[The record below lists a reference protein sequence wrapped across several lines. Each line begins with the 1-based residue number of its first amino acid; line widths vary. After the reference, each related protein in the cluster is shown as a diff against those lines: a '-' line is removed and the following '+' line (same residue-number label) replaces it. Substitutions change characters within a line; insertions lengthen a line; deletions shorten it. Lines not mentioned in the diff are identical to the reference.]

1 MATEIVMPKL
11 GLTMESGAISA
22 WLVEEGQEVQKGQ
35 ALLEIATDKV
45 TMEVEAQADG
55 ILRKILVPV
64 GREVPV
70 STTIGVIATADE
82 DIDSYV
88 AAAPSDPAP
97 SSSPAPATTPSD
109 SAPPATPAP
118 AAAPPPTSAP
128 AAPTPTSPAPALQAP
143 APSAATDGRRPHK
156 TSPKARKI
164 AAEHGLDLSGV
175 NGSGPGGRI
184 VSADVLALVEQARLA
199 PAPTPVA
206 PVAEGLIELSRAEQV
221 AAERLTASYQ
231 QIPHIHISMDV
242 SAVWLQ
248 QFRTGYQLEGK
259 KISFNDLIVKA
270 TARTLREF
278 PRVNSLDEGGHFR
291 YASQI
296 NVGVAVAAEQGL
308 VVPVIRDAAEKT
320 VEEIALEGTRLID
333 AARRGELGPDDM
345 LGGTFTISNLGMFG
359 VSRFTAIINPPQV
372 AILAVGAIENRVVAS
387 GTDAFAVRPQLTLT
401 LAADHR
407 VVDGALAARFLARL
421 KEVLETPGLL
431 G

>member
-64 GREVPV
+64 GQEVPV
-70 STTIGVIATADE
+70 STTIGVIASADE
-82 DIDSYV
+82 NIDSYV
-88 AAAPSDPAP
+88 AVAPSDPV
-97 SSSPAPATTPSD
+97 PAA
-109 SAPPATPAP
+109 APPATPAP
-118 AAAPPPTSAP
+118 TAAPSPTPAPPT
-128 AAPTPTSPAPALQAP
+128 PAPQAP
-143 APSAATDGRRPHK
+143 APSADSDERRPHK

-164 AAEHGLDLSGV
+164 AAEHGLDLAGV

-199 PAPTPVA
+199 PAPAPAA
-206 PVAEGLIELSRAEQV
+206 PVAAGLIELSRAEQV

-270 TARTLREF
+270 TARTLSEF
-278 PRVNSLDEGGHFR
+278 PRVNSLEEGGHFR

-387 GTDAFAVRPQLTLT
+387 GADAFAVRPQLTLT

>member
-55 ILRKILVPV
+55 ILRKILVPP
-64 GREVPV
+64 GEEVPV
-70 STTIGVIATADE
+70 STTIGVIAAADE
-82 DIDSYV
+82 DIGSYS
-88 AAAPSDPAP
+88 AAAPSDPPPAAA
-97 SSSPAPATTPSD
+97 SSSTPT
-109 SAPPATPAP
+109 APAP
-118 AAAPPPTSAP
+118 AAASS
-128 AAPTPTSPAPALQAP
+128 PTPTAPP
-143 APSAATDGRRPHK
+143 APSADSEGRRPHK

-164 AAEHGLDLSGV
+164 AAEHGLDLSGIS
-175 NGSGPGGRI
+175 GSGPAGRI
-184 VSADVLALVEQARLA
+184 VSADVLALVERVQPA
-199 PAPTPVA
+199 PAAA
-206 PVAEGLIELSRAEQV
+206 PVPAAEGRVELSRAEQV
-221 AAERLTASYQ
+221 AGERLTASYQ
-231 QIPHIHISMDV
+231 QIPHIHLSMDV

-248 QFRTGYQLEGK
+248 QFRTGYELEGK

-270 TARTLREF
+270 TARTLSEF
-278 PRVNSLDEGGHFR
+278 PRVNSLEEGGHFR
-291 YASQI
+291 YASEI
-296 NVGVAVAAEQGL
+296 NVGIAVAAEQGL
-308 VVPVIRDAAEKT
+308 VVPVLRAAAEKT
-320 VEEIALEGTRLID
+320 IEEIALEGTRLID
-333 AARRGELGPDDM
+333 AARRGQLRPDDM

-387 GTDAFAVRPQLTLT
+387 GADAFAVRPQLTLT

>member
-64 GREVPV
+64 GEEVPV
-70 STTIGVIATADE
+70 STTIGVIASADE
-82 DIDSYV
+82 NIDSYV
-88 AAAPSDPAP
+88 AVAPSDPV
-97 SSSPAPATTPSD
+97 PASALSD
-109 SAPPATPAP
+109 PTPPATPTP
-118 AAAPPPTSAP
+118 AAAPIP
-128 AAPTPTSPAPALQAP
+128 AAPTPAPQVPAPP
-143 APSAATDGRRPHK
+143 VDSDGRRPHK

-164 AAEHGLDLSGV
+164 AAEHDLDLSGV

-184 VSADVLALVEQARLA
+184 VSADVLALVEQARLT
-199 PAPTPVA
+199 PAPTPAV
-206 PVAEGLIELSRAEQV
+206 PVAEGRIELSRAEQV

-248 QFRTGYQLEGK
+248 QFRTGYRLEGK

-270 TARTLREF
+270 TARTLSEF
-278 PRVNSLDEGGHFR
+278 PRVNSLAEGGHFR
-291 YASQI
+291 YAAQI
-296 NVGVAVAAEQGL
+296 NIGVAVAAEQGL

-387 GTDAFAVRPQLTLT
+387 GADAFAVRPQLTLT

>member
-64 GREVPV
+64 GQEVPV

-88 AAAPSDPAP
+88 ATAPSD
-97 SSSPAPATTPSD
+97 
-109 SAPPATPAP
+109 PAP
-118 AAAPPPTSAP
+118 AAAPPATLAPTAAPSPTP
-128 AAPTPTSPAPALQAP
+128 AAPTPAPQAP
-143 APSAATDGRRPHK
+143 APSADSDGRRPHK

-199 PAPTPVA
+199 PAPAPAA
-206 PVAEGLIELSRAEQV
+206 PVAEELIELSRAEQV

-278 PRVNSLDEGGHFR
+278 PRVNSLEEGGHFR

-296 NVGVAVAAEQGL
+296 NIGVAVAAEQGL

-387 GTDAFAVRPQLTLT
+387 GADAFAVRPQLTLT

>member
-55 ILRKILVPV
+55 ILRKILVPP
-64 GREVPV
+64 GEEVPV
-70 STTIGVIATADE
+70 STTIGVIAAADE
-82 DIDSYV
+82 DIGSYS
-88 AAAPSDPAP
+88 AAAPSDPV
-97 SSSPAPATTPSD
+97 PAAA
-109 SAPPATPAP
+109 APPTPTVPAP
-118 AAAPPPTSAP
+118 AAASSPTP
-128 AAPTPTSPAPALQAP
+128 AADSTPTPS
-143 APSAATDGRRPHK
+143 APSAPSADSDGRWPHK

-164 AAEHGLDLSGV
+164 AAEHGLDLSGIR
-175 NGSGPGGRI
+175 GSGPAGRI
-184 VSADVLALVEQARLA
+184 VSADVLALVERVQPA
-199 PAPTPVA
+199 PAAAPV
-206 PVAEGLIELSRAEQV
+206 PVAEGRVELSRAEQV
-221 AAERLTASYQ
+221 AGERLTASYQ
-231 QIPHIHISMDV
+231 QIPHIHLSMDV

-248 QFRTGYQLEGK
+248 QFRTGYELEGK
-259 KISFNDLIVKA
+259 KISFNDLVVKA
-270 TARTLREF
+270 TARTLSEF
-278 PRVNSLDEGGHFR
+278 PRVNSLEEGGHFR
-291 YASQI
+291 YASEI
-296 NVGVAVAAEQGL
+296 NVGIAVAAEQGL
-308 VVPVIRDAAEKT
+308 VVPVVRAAAEKT
-320 VEEIALEGTRLID
+320 IEEIALEGTRLID
-333 AARRGELGPDDM
+333 AARRGQLRPDDM

-387 GTDAFAVRPQLTLT
+387 GADAFAVRPQLTLT

-407 VVDGALAARFLARL
+407 VVDGALGARFLARL

>member
-22 WLVEEGQEVQKGQ
+22 WLVEEGEEVQKGQ

-64 GREVPV
+64 GQEVPV

-88 AAAPSDPAP
+88 AAAPSA
-97 SSSPAPATTPSD
+97 PAPAIAPSD

-118 AAAPPPTSAP
+118 VAAPPPTSAP
-128 AAPTPTSPAPALQAP
+128 AASTPVSPAPA
-143 APSAATDGRRPHK
+143 SSVATDGRRPHK

-199 PAPTPVA
+199 PAPTPAA

-270 TARTLREF
+270 TARTLSEF
-278 PRVNSLDEGGHFR
+278 PRVNSLEEGGHFR

-320 VEEIALEGTRLID
+320 IEEIASEGTRLID
-333 AARRGELGPDDM
+333 AARRGQLQPDDM

-387 GTDAFAVRPQLTLT
+387 GADAFAVRPQLTLT

>member
-22 WLVEEGQEVQKGQ
+22 WLVEEGQEVQRGQ

-45 TMEVEAQADG
+45 TMEVEAQANG

-64 GREVPV
+64 GQEVPV
-70 STTIGVIATADE
+70 STTIGVIAAADE

-88 AAAPSDPAP
+88 AAAPSEPTPVAAP
-97 SSSPAPATTPSD
+97 SEPV
-109 SAPPATPAP
+109 PPATPAP
-118 AAAPPPTSAP
+118 AAV
-128 AAPTPTSPAPALQAP
+128 PAPAPPATPAAVPTAAPQAP
-143 APSAATDGRRPHK
+143 APSAATDAPRPHK

-199 PAPTPVA
+199 PAPTPAA
-206 PVAEGLIELSRAEQV
+206 PVAEGVIELSRAEQV

-270 TARTLREF
+270 TARTLSEF
-278 PRVNSLDEGGHFR
+278 PRVNSLAEGGHFR

-320 VEEIALEGTRLID
+320 VEEIATEGVRLVD
-333 AARRGELGPDDM
+333 AARRGELSPDDM

-372 AILAVGAIENRVVAS
+372 AILAVGAIENRVIAS
-387 GTDAFAVRPQLTLT
+387 GADAFAVRPQLTLT

>member
-55 ILRKILVPV
+55 ILRKIMVSA
-64 GREVPV
+64 GQEVPV
-70 STTIGVIATADE
+70 STTIGVIAAADE
-82 DIDSYV
+82 DIGSFV

-97 SSSPAPATTPSD
+97 SPPPAPTAAPSD
-109 SAPPATPAP
+109 SAPPPTPA
-118 AAAPPPTSAP
+118 
-128 AAPTPTSPAPALQAP
+128 SPAPAPQAPP
-143 APSAATDGRRPHK
+143 APSADSDGRRPHK

-164 AAEHGLDLSGV
+164 AAEHGLDLVGV
-175 NGSGPGGRI
+175 SGSGPGGRI
-184 VSADVLALVEQARLA
+184 VSADVLALVEQARLV
-199 PAPTPVA
+199 PSPTPV
-206 PVAEGLIELSRAEQV
+206 PVSDGYIELSRAEQV

-231 QIPHIHISMDV
+231 QIPHIHLSMDV

-270 TARTLREF
+270 TARTLSEF
-278 PRVNSLDEGGHFR
+278 PRVNSLEDGGHFR

-308 VVPVIRDAAEKT
+308 VVPVIHDAAEKT

-333 AARRGELGPDDM
+333 AARHGQLRPDDM
-345 LGGTFTISNLGMFG
+345 MGGTFTISNLGMFG
-359 VSRFTAIINPPQV
+359 ISRFTAIINPPQV

-387 GTDAFAVRPQLTLT
+387 GVDAFAVRPQLTLT

-407 VVDGALAARFLARL
+407 VVDGALGARFLARL

>member
-64 GREVPV
+64 GQEVPV
-70 STTIGVIATADE
+70 STTIGVIAAADE

-88 AAAPSDPAP
+88 AAAPSDPVPTAAP
-97 SSSPAPATTPSD
+97 SDP
-109 SAPPATPAP
+109 APPATPAP
-118 AAAPPPTSAP
+118 VAAPPPTSAP
-128 AAPTPTSPAPALQAP
+128 AASTPVSPAPA
-143 APSAATDGRRPHK
+143 PSVATDGRRPHK

-184 VSADVLALVEQARLA
+184 VSADVLALVEQARTA
-199 PAPTPVA
+199 PAPVSA

-278 PRVNSLDEGGHFR
+278 PRVNSLAEGGHFR

-387 GTDAFAVRPQLTLT
+387 GADAFAVRPQLTLT

>member
-22 WLVEEGQEVQKGQ
+22 WLVEEGQEVQRGQ

-64 GREVPV
+64 GQEVPV
-70 STTIGVIATADE
+70 STTIGVIAAADE

-88 AAAPSDPAP
+88 AAAPSEPA
-97 SSSPAPATTPSD
+97 
-109 SAPPATPAP
+109 PAP
-118 AAAPPPTSAP
+118 AAAPSESAPPAIPTPAVAPPT
-128 AAPTPTSPAPALQAP
+128 PAPQAP
-143 APSAATDGRRPHK
+143 APSVATDGRRPHK

-184 VSADVLALVEQARLA
+184 VSADVLALVEQGQLA
-199 PAPTPVA
+199 PAPTPAV

-270 TARTLREF
+270 TARTLSEF
-278 PRVNSLDEGGHFR
+278 PRVNSLEEGGHFR

-308 VVPVIRDAAEKT
+308 VVPVIRDTAEKT
-320 VEEIALEGTRLID
+320 VEEIATEGVRLVD
-333 AARRGELGPDDM
+333 AARRGELSPDDM

-387 GTDAFAVRPQLTLT
+387 GADAFAVRPQLTLT

>member
-55 ILRKILVPV
+55 ILRKILVPP
-64 GREVPV
+64 GEEVPV

-82 DIDSYV
+82 DIGSYS
-88 AAAPSDPAP
+88 AAAPSDPV
-97 SSSPAPATTPSD
+97 PAAA
-109 SAPPATPAP
+109 APPTPTMPAP
-118 AAAPPPTSAP
+118 AAASSPTP
-128 AAPTPTSPAPALQAP
+128 AADSTPTPSVPS
-143 APSAATDGRRPHK
+143 APSADSDGRRPHK

-164 AAEHGLDLSGV
+164 AAEHGLDLSGIR
-175 NGSGPGGRI
+175 GSGPAGRI
-184 VSADVLALVEQARLA
+184 VSADVLALVERVQPA
-199 PAPTPVA
+199 PAAAPV
-206 PVAEGLIELSRAEQV
+206 PVAEGRVELSRAEQV
-221 AAERLTASYQ
+221 AGERLTASYQ
-231 QIPHIHISMDV
+231 QIPHIHLSMDV

-248 QFRTGYQLEGK
+248 QFRTGYELEGK

-270 TARTLREF
+270 TARTLSEF
-278 PRVNSLDEGGHFR
+278 PRVNSLEEGGHFR
-291 YASQI
+291 YASEI
-296 NVGVAVAAEQGL
+296 NVGIAVAAEQGL
-308 VVPVIRDAAEKT
+308 VVPVLRAAAEKT
-320 VEEIALEGTRLID
+320 IEEIALEGTRLID
-333 AARRGELGPDDM
+333 AARRGQLRPDDM

-387 GTDAFAVRPQLTLT
+387 GADAFAVRPQLTLT

-407 VVDGALAARFLARL
+407 VVDGALGARFLARL

>member
-55 ILRKILVPV
+55 ILRKILVPP
-64 GREVPV
+64 GEEVPV
-70 STTIGVIATADE
+70 STTIGVIAAADE
-82 DIDSYV
+82 DIGSYS
-88 AAAPSDPAP
+88 AAAPSDPV
-97 SSSPAPATTPSD
+97 
-109 SAPPATPAP
+109 P
-118 AAAPPPTSAP
+118 AAAVAPTPSAP
-128 AAPTPTSPAPALQAP
+128 TPSAAAAPTPSAAAAPTPSAPPP
-143 APSAATDGRRPHK
+143 APSADSDGRRPHK

-164 AAEHGLDLSGV
+164 AAEHGLDLSGIS
-175 NGSGPGGRI
+175 GSGPAGRI
-184 VSADVLALVEQARLA
+184 VSADVLALVERVQPA
-199 PAPTPVA
+199 PAAAPV
-206 PVAEGLIELSRAEQV
+206 PVAEGRVELSRAEQV
-221 AAERLTASYQ
+221 AGERLTASYQ
-231 QIPHIHISMDV
+231 QIPHIHLSMDV

-248 QFRTGYQLEGK
+248 QFRTGYELEGK

-270 TARTLREF
+270 TARTLSEF
-278 PRVNSLDEGGHFR
+278 PRVNSLEEGEHFR
-291 YASQI
+291 YASEI
-296 NVGVAVAAEQGL
+296 NVGIAVAAEQGL
-308 VVPVIRDAAEKT
+308 VVPVLRAAAEKT
-320 VEEIALEGTRLID
+320 IEEIALEGTRLID
-333 AARRGELGPDDM
+333 AARRGQLRPDDM

-387 GTDAFAVRPQLTLT
+387 GADAFAVRPQLTLT

-407 VVDGALAARFLARL
+407 VVDGALGARFLARL

>member
-64 GREVPV
+64 GQEVPV
-70 STTIGVIATADE
+70 STTIGVIAAEDE
-82 DIDSYV
+82 DIGSYV

-97 SSSPAPATTPSD
+97 S
-109 SAPPATPAP
+109 PPA
-118 AAAPPPTSAP
+118 SAP
-128 AAPTPTSPAPALQAP
+128 AAPPSAPASQTPTPVTAPPPTPVPQAP
-143 APSAATDGRRPHK
+143 APSADSDGRRPHK

-164 AAEHGLDLSGV
+164 AAEHGLDLVGI

-199 PAPTPVA
+199 PAPAPA

-231 QIPHIHISMDV
+231 QIPHIHLSMDV

-270 TARTLREF
+270 TARTLSEF
-278 PRVNSLDEGGHFR
+278 PRVNSLEEGGHFR

-320 VEEIALEGTRLID
+320 IEEIALEGTRLID
-333 AARRGELGPDDM
+333 AARRGQLRPDDM
-345 LGGTFTISNLGMFG
+345 MGGTFTISNLGMFG
-359 VSRFTAIINPPQV
+359 ISRFTAIINPPQV

-387 GTDAFAVRPQLTLT
+387 GADAFAVRPQLTLT

-407 VVDGALAARFLARL
+407 VVDGALGARFLARL

>member
-64 GREVPV
+64 GEEVPV
-70 STTIGVIATADE
+70 STTIGVIAAADE
-82 DIDSYV
+82 DISSYGAAAPSPTSAP

-97 SSSPAPATTPSD
+97 PPTPTPAASPP
-109 SAPPATPAP
+109 TPAP
-118 AAAPPPTSAP
+118 APPTLT
-128 AAPTPTSPAPALQAP
+128 APTPAPQAP
-143 APSAATDGRRPHK
+143 ASSADSAGRRPHK
-156 TSPKARKI
+156 TSPKARKM

-184 VSADVLALVEQARLA
+184 VSADVLALVEQARTAPVPA
-199 PAPTPVA
+199 PAA

-231 QIPHIHISMDV
+231 QIPHIHLSMDV

-270 TARTLREF
+270 TARTLSEF
-278 PRVNSLDEGGHFR
+278 PRVNSLEEGGHFR

-296 NVGVAVAAEQGL
+296 NIGVAVAAEQGL

-320 VEEIALEGTRLID
+320 IEEIALEGTRLID
-333 AARRGELGPDDM
+333 AARRGELRPDDM
-345 LGGTFTISNLGMFG
+345 MDGTFTISNLGMFG

-387 GTDAFAVRPQLTLT
+387 GADAFAVRTQLTLT

-407 VVDGALAARFLARL
+407 VVDGALGARFLARL

>member
-64 GREVPV
+64 GQEVPV
-70 STTIGVIATADE
+70 STTIGVIAAADE
-82 DIDSYV
+82 DIGSYV
-88 AAAPSDPAP
+88 ATAPSDPAP
-97 SSSPAPATTPSD
+97 AAASSDP
-109 SAPPATPAP
+109 APPATPTP
-118 AAAPPPTSAP
+118 AASPTP
-128 AAPTPTSPAPALQAP
+128 TAPTPAPQAP
-143 APSAATDGRRPHK
+143 TPSADADGRRPHK

-184 VSADVLALVEQARLA
+184 VSADVLALAEQARLA
-199 PAPTPVA
+199 PVPTPAA

-270 TARTLREF
+270 TARTLSEF
-278 PRVNSLDEGGHFR
+278 PRVNSLEEGGHFR

>member
-64 GREVPV
+64 GEEVPV
-70 STTIGVIATADE
+70 STTIGVLAAADE
-82 DIDSYV
+82 DISSYGAAAPSPTSAP

-97 SSSPAPATTPSD
+97 STP
-109 SAPPATPAP
+109 PTP
-118 AAAPPPTSAP
+118 AAAPPPT
-128 AAPTPTSPAPALQAP
+128 PAPQAP
-143 APSAATDGRRPHK
+143 ASSADSDGRRPHK
-156 TSPKARKI
+156 TSPKARKM

-184 VSADVLALVEQARLA
+184 VSADVLALVEQARTA
-199 PAPTPVA
+199 PVPTPAA
-206 PVAEGLIELSRAEQV
+206 PVAERLIELSRAEQV

-231 QIPHIHISMDV
+231 QIPHIHLSMDV

-270 TARTLREF
+270 TARTLSEF
-278 PRVNSLDEGGHFR
+278 PRVNSLEEGGHFR
-291 YASQI
+291 YVSEV

-320 VEEIALEGTRLID
+320 IEEIALEGTRLID
-333 AARRGELGPDDM
+333 AARRGQLRPDDM
-345 LGGTFTISNLGMFG
+345 MDGTFTISNLGMFG

-387 GTDAFAVRPQLTLT
+387 GADAFAVRPQLTLT

-407 VVDGALAARFLARL
+407 VVDGAVAARFLARL

>member
-22 WLVEEGQEVQKGQ
+22 WLVEEGEEVQKGQ

-64 GREVPV
+64 GQEVPV
-70 STTIGVIATADE
+70 STTIGVIAAADE

-88 AAAPSDPAP
+88 AVAPSD
-97 SSSPAPATTPSD
+97 STATAPSD
-109 SAPPATPAP
+109 SAPPAIPAP
-118 AAAPPPTSAP
+118 VAAPPPTP
-128 AAPTPTSPAPALQAP
+128 VSPAPA
-143 APSAATDGRRPHK
+143 PSVATDGRRPHK
-156 TSPKARKI
+156 ISPKARKI

-199 PAPTPVA
+199 PAPTPAA

-270 TARTLREF
+270 TARTLSEF
-278 PRVNSLDEGGHFR
+278 PRVNSLEEGGHFR

-308 VVPVIRDAAEKT
+308 VVPVIRDAAAKT
-320 VEEIALEGTRLID
+320 IEEIALEGTRLID
-333 AARRGELGPDDM
+333 AARRGQLQPDDM

-387 GTDAFAVRPQLTLT
+387 GADAFAVRPQLTLT

>member
-55 ILRKILVPV
+55 ILRKIMVSA
-64 GREVPV
+64 GQEVPV
-70 STTIGVIATADE
+70 STTIGVIAAADE
-82 DIDSYV
+82 DIGSFV

-97 SSSPAPATTPSD
+97 S
-109 SAPPATPAP
+109 PPTP
-118 AAAPPPTSAP
+118 AAAPPPTLAP
-128 AAPTPTSPAPALQAP
+128 PTPASPAPAPQAPP
-143 APSAATDGRRPHK
+143 APSADSDGRRPHK

-164 AAEHGLDLSGV
+164 AAEHGLDLVGV
-175 NGSGPGGRI
+175 SGSGPGGRI
-184 VSADVLALVEQARLA
+184 VSADVLALVEQARLV
-199 PAPTPVA
+199 PSPTPV
-206 PVAEGLIELSRAEQV
+206 PVSDGYIELSRAEQV

-231 QIPHIHISMDV
+231 QIPHIHLSMDV

-270 TARTLREF
+270 TARTLSEF
-278 PRVNSLDEGGHFR
+278 PRVNSLEEDGHFR
-291 YASQI
+291 YASQV

-308 VVPVIRDAAEKT
+308 VVPVIHDAAEKT

-333 AARRGELGPDDM
+333 AARHGQLRPDDM
-345 LGGTFTISNLGMFG
+345 MGGTFTISNLGMFG
-359 VSRFTAIINPPQV
+359 ISRFTAIINPPQV

-387 GTDAFAVRPQLTLT
+387 GVDAFAVRPQLTLT

-407 VVDGALAARFLARL
+407 VVDGALGARFLARL

>member
-22 WLVEEGQEVQKGQ
+22 WLVEEGEEVQKGQ

-64 GREVPV
+64 GQEVPV

-97 SSSPAPATTPSD
+97 SPSPAPATTPSD
-109 SAPPATPAP
+109 SASSPTTAP
-118 AAAPPPTSAP
+118 AAAPTTPAPPTP
-128 AAPTPTSPAPALQAP
+128 ASPAPAPQAP
-143 APSAATDGRRPHK
+143 APSVATDGRRPHK

-199 PAPTPVA
+199 PAPTPAV

-221 AAERLTASYQ
+221 ASERLTASYQ

-270 TARTLREF
+270 TARTLGEF
-278 PRVNSLDEGGHFR
+278 PRVNSLEEGGHFR

-387 GTDAFAVRPQLTLT
+387 GADAFAVRPQLTLT

>member
-11 GLTMESGAISA
+11 GLTMESGAIST

-64 GREVPV
+64 GQEVPV
-70 STTIGVIATADE
+70 STTIGVIAAADE
-82 DIDSYV
+82 DIGSYV
-88 AAAPSDPAP
+88 AVAPSDP
-97 SSSPAPATTPSD
+97 T
-109 SAPPATPAP
+109 PPATPTP
-118 AAAPPPTSAP
+118 AASPTP
-128 AAPTPTSPAPALQAP
+128 AAPTPAPQAP
-143 APSAATDGRRPHK
+143 APATAPSPTSAPVAPTPVSPVPVSAADADGRRPHK

-164 AAEHGLDLSGV
+164 AAEHGLDLAGV

-199 PAPTPVA
+199 PAPTSAA

-278 PRVNSLDEGGHFR
+278 PRVNSLEEGGHFR

-387 GTDAFAVRPQLTLT
+387 GSDAFAVRPQLTLT

>member
-55 ILRKILVPV
+55 ILRKILVPP
-64 GREVPV
+64 GEEVPV
-70 STTIGVIATADE
+70 STTIGVIAAADE
-82 DIDSYV
+82 DIGSYS
-88 AAAPSDPAP
+88 AAAPSDP
-97 SSSPAPATTPSD
+97 
-109 SAPPATPAP
+109 PPAAAASSTPTAPAP
-118 AAAPPPTSAP
+118 AAVAPTPSAPPPT
-128 AAPTPTSPAPALQAP
+128 
-143 APSAATDGRRPHK
+143 PSADSDGRRPHK

-164 AAEHGLDLSGV
+164 AAEHGLDLSGIS
-175 NGSGPGGRI
+175 GSGPAGRI
-184 VSADVLALVEQARLA
+184 VSADVLALVERVQPA
-199 PAPTPVA
+199 PAAA
-206 PVAEGLIELSRAEQV
+206 PVPAAEGRVELSRAEQV
-221 AAERLTASYQ
+221 AGERLTASYQ
-231 QIPHIHISMDV
+231 QIPHIHLSMDV

-248 QFRTGYQLEGK
+248 QFRTGYELEGK

-270 TARTLREF
+270 TARTLSEF
-278 PRVNSLDEGGHFR
+278 PRVNSLEEGGHFR
-291 YASQI
+291 YASEI
-296 NVGVAVAAEQGL
+296 NVGIAVAAEQGL
-308 VVPVIRDAAEKT
+308 VVPVLRAAAEKT
-320 VEEIALEGTRLID
+320 IEEIALEGTRLID
-333 AARRGELGPDDM
+333 AARRGQLRPDDM

-359 VSRFTAIINPPQV
+359 VTRFTAIINPPQV

-387 GTDAFAVRPQLTLT
+387 GADAFAVRPQLTLT

-407 VVDGALAARFLARL
+407 VVDGALGARFLARL

>member
-55 ILRKILVPV
+55 ILRKILVPP
-64 GREVPV
+64 GEEVPV
-70 STTIGVIATADE
+70 STTIGVIASADE
-82 DIDSYV
+82 DIGSYSAAPSAPAPA
-88 AAAPSDPAP
+88 AAAPP
-97 SSSPAPATTPSD
+97 
-109 SAPPATPAP
+109 TPAP
-118 AAAPPPTSAP
+118 AADSE
-128 AAPTPTSPAPALQAP
+128 
-143 APSAATDGRRPHK
+143 GRRPHK

-164 AAEHGLDLSGV
+164 AAEHGLDLSSIR
-175 NGSGPGGRI
+175 GSGPAGRI
-184 VSADVLALVEQARLA
+184 VSTDVLAVVERVQPTPA
-199 PAPTPVA
+199 PAPA
-206 PVAEGLIELSRAEQV
+206 AEGRVELSRAEQV
-221 AAERLTASYQ
+221 AGERLTASYQ
-231 QIPHIHISMDV
+231 QIPHIHLSMDV

-259 KISFNDLIVKA
+259 KVSFNDLIVKA
-270 TARTLREF
+270 TARTLSEF
-278 PRVNSLDEGGHFR
+278 PRVNSLEEGGHFR

-296 NVGVAVAAEQGL
+296 NVGLAVAAEQGL
-308 VVPVIRDAAEKT
+308 VVPVLRDAAEKT
-320 VEEIALEGTRLID
+320 IEEIAVEGTRLID
-333 AARRGELGPDDM
+333 AARRGQLRPDDM

-387 GTDAFAVRPQLTLT
+387 GADAFAVRPQLTLT

-407 VVDGALAARFLARL
+407 VVDGALGARFLVRL

>member
-55 ILRKILVPV
+55 ILRKILVPP
-64 GREVPV
+64 GEEVPV
-70 STTIGVIATADE
+70 STTIGVIAAADE
-82 DIDSYV
+82 DIGSYS
-88 AAAPSDPAP
+88 AAAPSDP
-97 SSSPAPATTPSD
+97 
-109 SAPPATPAP
+109 PPAAAASSTPVTPAP
-118 AAAPPPTSAP
+118 AAASSS
-128 AAPTPTSPAPALQAP
+128 TPTAPPP
-143 APSAATDGRRPHK
+143 APSADSDGRRPHK

-164 AAEHGLDLSGV
+164 AAEHGLDLSGIS
-175 NGSGPGGRI
+175 GSGPAGRI
-184 VSADVLALVEQARLA
+184 VSADVLALVERVQLA
-199 PAPTPVA
+199 PAAA
-206 PVAEGLIELSRAEQV
+206 PVPAAEGRVELSRAEQV
-221 AAERLTASYQ
+221 AGERLTASYQ
-231 QIPHIHISMDV
+231 QIPHIHLSMDV

-248 QFRTGYQLEGK
+248 QFRTGYELEGK

-270 TARTLREF
+270 TARTLSEF
-278 PRVNSLDEGGHFR
+278 PRVNSLEEGGHFR
-291 YASQI
+291 YASEI
-296 NVGVAVAAEQGL
+296 NVGIAVAAEQGL
-308 VVPVIRDAAEKT
+308 VVPVLRAAAEKT
-320 VEEIALEGTRLID
+320 IEEIALEGTRLID
-333 AARRGELGPDDM
+333 AARRGQLRPDDM

-387 GTDAFAVRPQLTLT
+387 GADAFAVRPQLTLT

-407 VVDGALAARFLARL
+407 VVDGALGARFLARL